1 MRHLIIAAA
10 LTMASA
16 CASATDVAESPVP
29 TNSPAGRDCFHND
42 QVNGFGYVDDDTLSI
57 RVSPNR
63 NYAVTAHNIGRN
75 LRYEQSVALRAPT
88 GWICTGDAPNVDVY
102 GGGLDSRRYLVRS
115 IERIVEAPA
124 SAEASEEP
132 AAEGS

>member
-1 MRHLIIAAA
+1 
-10 LTMASA
+10 
-16 CASATDVAESPVP
+16 
-29 TNSPAGRDCFHND
+29 
-42 QVNGFGYVDDDTLSI
+42 
-57 RVSPNR
+57 
-63 NYAVTAHNIGRN
+63 
-75 LRYEQSVALRAPT
+75 
-88 GWICTGDAPNVDVY
+88 VDVY